1 MNEIPRR
8 YSPEQVP
15 KKFNTINNLYQLKKF
30 GTLKLKQN
38 DVISNSYCNGEEIHF
53 MGLYHHYHSSTNGH
67 VWFEQLCDDNVRYE
81 NDRYENGTTN
91 NVTPDDDTTVNGTPE
106 DGTTDNVTPDDGTT
120 ANDTPVDGTTDEGT
134 TVNGTTE
141 EDTTDNVT
149 PENSTEFG
157 LITNVASC
165 REKNIYVSVGTFNS
179 RTKALTHIE
188 HDHNIE
194 PDGSKNEHVDE
205 YVYTLHAFSED
216 GYTWIPAESYDCN
229 YIHKMNV
236 HENSHIIP
244 MNVAYGDNAFVS
256 NVMIR
261 VCNDDGSEE
270 RHSCLFYSHDGK
282 NWKYAVYLKHA
293 FNRLIYGNKKFVMV
307 SQDGYSAWS
316 IDGINWNV
324 KPFVNCVNGVNVN
337 EKVDCNITAMYCI
350 GDKYTGIGYLYDDN
364 ESYKFNISHKTFMD
378 QLMKKMDNNDLNSS
392 DIVYNF
398 IINCM
403 RTRVFYSDDGETWYV
418 TDKYVMKKEMYDEY
432 ERYLLRLPKS
442 ILKFMIYHI
451 SVLSEHVNTITEK
464 NGKFITTVAPYN
476 VVLYSD
482 DGKEWHIK
490 QTLSEYMTIE
500 KHESF
505 GYETYVGFA
514 LDGEIYCSID
524 CENWYRGK
532 VYTMKKE
539 GKE

>member
-1 MNEIPRR
+1 MNETPRR
-8 YSPEQVP
+8 YSPEEVP
-15 KKFNTINNLYQLKKF
+15 NKFNTSNNLYQLKEF
-30 GTLKLKQN
+30 GSLKLKQN

-67 VWFEQLCDDNVRYE
+67 VWFEQLSDGNDGSE
-81 NDRYENGTTN
+81 KDRYEN
-91 NVTPDDDTTVNGTPE
+91 E
-106 DGTTDNVTPDDGTT
+106 ITDNVTPDDGTT
-120 ANDTPVDGTTDEGT
+120 ENC
-134 TVNGTTE
+134 
-141 EDTTDNVT
+141 TTDNVT
-149 PENSTEFG
+149 PVNDTPDNDASENGTTENITHDNVTPDNDTEFG

-165 REKNIYVSVGTFNS
+165 REKNIYVCVGTFNC

-194 PDGSKNEHVDE
+194 PNDTQNRTNDKVDE
-205 YVYTLHAFSED
+205 YVYTLHAFSD
-216 GYTWIPAESYDCN
+216 NGYTWIPAESYDCN

-244 MNVAYGDNAFVS
+244 MNVVYGNNVFVS

-293 FNRLIYGNKKFVMV
+293 FNRLIYGNEKFVMV

-316 IDGINWNV
+316 LDGINWNV
-324 KPFVNCVNGVNVN
+324 KPFVNSVNGN

-364 ESYKFNISHKTFMD
+364 ERYKFNISHKTFMD
-378 QLMKKMDNNDLNSS
+378 QLMNKMDNNDLNNS

-432 ERYLLRLPKS
+432 EKYLLRLPKS

-464 NGKFITTVAPYN
+464 DGKFITSVAPYN

-482 DGKEWHIK
+482 DGKEWHVK

-514 LDGEIYCSID
+514 LDGDIYCSID
-524 CENWYRGK
+524 CENWYHSK
-532 VYTMKKE
+532 VYSTKRE
-539 GKE
+539 GKEHL